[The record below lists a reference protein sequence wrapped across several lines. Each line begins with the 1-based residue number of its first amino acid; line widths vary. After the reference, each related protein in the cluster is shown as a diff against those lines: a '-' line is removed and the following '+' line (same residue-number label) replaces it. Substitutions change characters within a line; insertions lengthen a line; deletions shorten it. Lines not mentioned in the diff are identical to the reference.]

1 MNSKNM
7 ENIAILSPETWPFS
21 LEWLPHDAY
30 LVGGAVRNALL
41 QQQGKIQSAALGYLD
56 LDFVLPGQAV
66 SVASKIAKEYKA
78 GFVVLDEK
86 RKIARVVFQ
95 NATVDFA
102 KQEGSTLITDLGR
115 RDYTM
120 NAIAYHPRTGEFVDP
135 FNGEADIKSGI
146 IRMVS
151 PTNLADD
158 PLRLLRAYRQAAQLG
173 FTIDPETQKAIR
185 QLAPFL
191 KQVAAERIRTEL
203 NYILDSPQGA
213 NPLTTAW
220 EDGLLGMWFPNATR
234 ESFAVVESI
243 DAAAIKLAE
252 TWPDLGRQLS
262 TSLSETLR
270 ISSYLGVAKLASLV
284 SPEPKQAESQLVR
297 LKFSRAEISA
307 VLRVV
312 QGWQRYQTIEP
323 QKGEKR
329 KEEREKRKEN
339 ISLFPISSEM
349 VRSQYSFFQEVK
361 EMFPALAV
369 RIIAAKIEGTEET
382 GFLNQLI
389 EKYLN
394 PENQIAH
401 PTPLVTGQQLMTALE
416 ISSSPQIGQLLTEIA
431 LTRAEGKI
439 STPEEA
445 IAFAKEKVNYF
456 I

>member
-1 MNSKNM
+1 MNSQNS
-7 ENIAILSPETWPFS
+7 ENFQNISILSPETWPFS
-21 LEWLPHDAY
+21 LEWLPDNAY

-41 QQQGKIQSAALGYLD
+41 QQQGKIQSKALGYLD

-66 SVASKIAKEYKA
+66 SIASKIAKEYKA

-86 RKIARVVFQ
+86 RKIARVVFP

-135 FNGEADIKSGI
+135 FNGEADIKRGI

-173 FTIDPETQKAIR
+173 FAIDPETQKAIR

-213 NPLTTAW
+213 KPLTTAW

-234 ESFAVVESI
+234 ESFAVLERI
-243 DAAAIKLAE
+243 DAAAIQLAE
-252 TWPDLGRQLS
+252 TWPDLGRQFS
-262 TSLSETLR
+262 TSLSESLR
-270 ISSYLGVAKLASLV
+270 ISSYLGVAKLACLV

-312 QGWQRYQTIEP
+312 QGWQRYQ
-323 QKGEKR
+323 
-329 KEEREKRKEN
+329 
-339 ISLFPISSEM
+339 SLEQQNLELDSETNSASNL
-349 VRSQYSFFQEVK
+349 VRSQYFLFQEVK

-369 RIIAAKIEGTEET
+369 KLFAAKET
-382 GFLNQLI
+382 GFFNQLI

-401 PTPLVTGQQLMTALE
+401 PTPLVTGQQLMAALE
-416 ISSSPQIGQLLTEIA
+416 IPSSPQIGELLTEIA
-431 LTRAEGKI
+431 LARAAGKI
-439 STPEEA
+439 STPEAA
-445 IAFAKEKVNYF
+445 IAFAKEKINLCYKTPS

>member
-1 MNSKNM
+1 MNSQNVENFKN
-7 ENIAILSPETWPFS
+7 ISILSPETWPFS
-21 LEWLPHDAY
+21 LAWLPNDAY

-41 QQQGKIQSAALGYLD
+41 QQQGKIQSTALGYLD

-185 QLAPFL
+185 QLALFL

-213 NPLTTAW
+213 KPLTTAW
-220 EDGLLGMWFPNATR
+220 EDGLLAMWFPNATR
-234 ESFAVVESI
+234 ESFAVLERI
-243 DAAAIKLAE
+243 DAAAINLAE
-252 TWPDLGRQLS
+252 NWPDLGRPLS
-262 TSLSETLR
+262 TSLAESLR
-270 ISSYLGVAKLASLV
+270 ISSYLGVAKLACLV

-297 LKFSRAEISA
+297 LKFSRAEINS
-307 VLRVV
+307 VIRVV
-312 QGWQRYQTIEP
+312 QGWQRYQ
-323 QKGEKR
+323 
-329 KEEREKRKEN
+329 
-339 ISLFPISSEM
+339 SLNQHNLDPDYETNL
-349 VRSQYSFFQEVK
+349 VRSQYNLFQEVK

-369 RIIAAKIEGTEET
+369 KIIAEKIEVTEET

-389 EKYLN
+389 EKYVN

-401 PTPLVTGQQLMTALE
+401 PTPLVTGQQLMAALE
-416 ISSSPQIGQLLTEIA
+416 IPSSPQIGQLLTEIA
-431 LTRAEGKI
+431 LARAEGKI
-439 STPEEA
+439 FTPEEA
-445 IAFAKEKVNYF
+445 ITFAKEAVNF
-456 I
+456 

>member
-1 MNSKNM
+1 MNSKNVK
-7 ENIAILSPETWPFS
+7 NIAILSPETWPFS
-21 LEWLPHDAY
+21 LEWLPDNAY

-41 QQQGKIQSAALGYLD
+41 QQQGKIQSTALGYLD

-86 RKIARVVFQ
+86 RKIARVVFP

-135 FNGEADIKSGI
+135 FNGEADIKRGI

-173 FTIDPETQKAIR
+173 FAIDPETQKAIR

-213 NPLTTAW
+213 KPLTTAW

-234 ESFAVVESI
+234 ESFAVLERI

-262 TSLSETLR
+262 TSLSESLR
-270 ISSYLGVAKLASLV
+270 ISSYLGVAKLAILV

-312 QGWQRYQTIEP
+312 QGWQRYQTIEQHNLEP
-323 QKGEKR
+323 D
-329 KEEREKRKEN
+329 
-339 ISLFPISSEM
+339 SETNL
-349 VRSQYSFFQEVK
+349 VRSQYFLFQEVK

-369 RIIAAKIEGTEET
+369 KIIAEKIELTEEKQFLKET

-401 PTPLVTGQQLMTALE
+401 PTPLVTGQQLMAALE
-416 ISSSPQIGQLLTEIA
+416 IPSSPQIGQLLTEIA
-431 LTRAEGKI
+431 LARAEGKI
-439 STPEEA
+439 SAPEEA
-445 IAFAKEKVNYF
+445 ISFAKEKVNYF

>member
-1 MNSKNM
+1 MNSKNV

-21 LEWLPHDAY
+21 LEWLPNDAY

-41 QQQGKIQSAALGYLD
+41 QQQGKIQSTALGYLD

-66 SVASKIAKEYKA
+66 SIASKIAKEYKA

-220 EDGLLGMWFPNATR
+220 EDGLLGMWFPNATK
-234 ESFAVVESI
+234 ESFAVLERI

-252 TWPDLGRQLS
+252 TWPDLGRQLFAS
-262 TSLSETLR
+262 WPKSR
-270 ISSYLGVAKLASLV
+270 RSSGYLAVAKFAILV

-297 LKFSRAEISA
+297 LKFSRSEISA
-307 VLRVV
+307 VTRVLHS
-312 QGWQRYQTIEP
+312 WQRYQTLDRHNLEHD
-323 QKGEKR
+323 
-329 KEEREKRKEN
+329 
-339 ISLFPISSEM
+339 SETNL
-349 VRSQYSFFQEVK
+349 VRSQYFLFQEVK

-369 RIIAAKIEGTEET
+369 KIIAEKIEVTEET
-382 GFLNQLI
+382 LFLKEPGVLNQLI

-401 PTPLVTGQQLMTALE
+401 PTPLVTGQQLMAALE
-416 ISSSPQIGQLLTEIA
+416 LPSSPEIGKLLTEIA
-431 LTRAEGKI
+431 LARATDQI

-445 IAFAKEKVNYF
+445 IAFAKLQEKVN
-456 I
+456 

>member
-1 MNSKNM
+1 M

-41 QQQGKIQSAALGYLD
+41 QKQGKIQSTALGYLD

-66 SVASKIAKEYKA
+66 SIASKIAKEYKA

-213 NPLTTAW
+213 KLLTTAW
-220 EDGLLGMWFPNATR
+220 EDGLLGMWFSHATR
-234 ESFAVVESI
+234 ENFAMVERI

-262 TSLSETLR
+262 TSLSENLR
-270 ISSYLGVAKLASLV
+270 ISSYLGVAKLACLV

-297 LKFSRAEISA
+297 LKFSRAEINS
-307 VLRVV
+307 VIRVV
-312 QGWQRYQTIEP
+312 HGWQRYQTIEP
-323 QKGEKR
+323 
-329 KEEREKRKEN
+329 N
-339 ISLFPISSEM
+339 NL
-349 VRSQYSFFQEVK
+349 VRSQY
-361 EMFPALAV
+361 
-369 RIIAAKIEGTEET
+369 
-382 GFLNQLI
+382 FLF
-389 EKYLN
+389 
-394 PENQIAH
+394 H
-401 PTPLVTGQQLMTALE
+401 
-416 ISSSPQIGQLLTEIA
+416 
-431 LTRAEGKI
+431 
-439 STPEEA
+439 
-445 IAFAKEKVNYF
+445 
-456 I
+456 

>member
-1 MNSKNM
+1 MNNQNF
-7 ENIAILSPETWPFS
+7 ENIAILSPKTWPFS
-21 LEWLPHDAY
+21 LEWLPNDAY

-252 TWPDLGRQLS
+252 TWPELGLQLS
-262 TSLSETLR
+262 ISLSESLR

-312 QGWQRYQTIEP
+312 QGWQLYQTIEQNNSEQDFETSFP
-323 QKGEKR
+323 GW
-329 KEEREKRKEN
+329 
-339 ISLFPISSEM
+339 SLGTR

-416 ISSSPQIGQLLTEIA
+416 ISSGPQIGQLLTEIA
-431 LTRAEGKI
+431 IARAEGKI

>member
-1 MNSKNM
+1 MNSQNVENFKN
-7 ENIAILSPETWPFS
+7 ISILSPETWPFS
-21 LEWLPHDAY
+21 LAWLPDDAY

-41 QQQGKIQSAALGYLD
+41 QQQGKIQSPALGYLD

-66 SVASKIAKEYKA
+66 SIASKIAKEYKA

-86 RKIARVVFQ
+86 RKIARVVFK

-102 KQEGSTLITDLGR
+102 KQEGSTLLADLGR

-158 PLRLLRAYRQAAQLG
+158 PLRLLRAYRQGSQLG
-173 FTIDPETQKAIR
+173 FTIDPDTQKAIR

-234 ESFAVVESI
+234 ESFAVLERI
-243 DAAAIKLAE
+243 DEAAIKLAE
-252 TWPDLGRQLS
+252 IWPDLGRQLS
-262 TSLSETLR
+262 TYLSESLR
-270 ISSYLGVAKLASLV
+270 ISSYLGVAKLACLV

-307 VLRVV
+307 VTRVLH
-312 QGWQRYQTIEP
+312 GWQRYQ
-323 QKGEKR
+323 
-329 KEEREKRKEN
+329 N
-339 ISLFPISSEM
+339 IDRNNL
-349 VRSQYSFFQEVK
+349 VRSQYFFFQEVK

-369 RIIAAKIEGTEET
+369 KLFAAKETGLLEET
-382 GFLNQLI
+382 GFFNPLI

-394 PENQIAH
+394 PDDQIAH
-401 PTPLVTGQQLMTALE
+401 PSPLVTGQQLMAGLE
-416 ISSSPQIGQLLTEIA
+416 IPSSPQIGKLLTEISLA
-431 LTRAEGKI
+431 RADGKI

-445 IAFAKEKVNYF
+445 IAFAKEKVN
-456 I
+456 